1 LTDGAIVLFHK
12 IIVSRRNEMIA
23 YTTIGT
29 ADIEKAKAFY
39 LALLQD
45 MGVTVFM
52 DIGRLAAL
60 GSPTGGPML
69 AVCTPYNGE
78 APSPGNGN
86 MIAISPGSRELV
98 DKLHAKAL
106 QLGGT
111 DEGAPGQ
118 RMDGFYGGYFR
129 DADGNKI
136 CFCHFG

>member
-1 LTDGAIVLFHK
+1 
-12 IIVSRRNEMIA
+12 MIA

-39 LALLQD
+39 LAVLKD
-45 MGVTVFM
+45 IDASVVM
-52 DIGRLAAL
+52 DTGRLAAI
-60 GSPTGGPML
+60 GTPAGGCML
-69 AVCTPYNGE
+69 AVCTPYNDE
-78 APSPGNGN
+78 APAPGNGN
-86 MIAISPGSRELV
+86 MVAIAPGSRELV

-106 QLGGT
+106 ELGGV

-129 DADGNKI
+129 DGDGNKI

>member
-1 LTDGAIVLFHK
+1 
-12 IIVSRRNEMIA
+12 MIA

-45 MGVTVFM
+45 MGVTVFI
-52 DIGRLAAL
+52 DTGRLAAL
-60 GSPTGGPML
+60 GAPTGGPML